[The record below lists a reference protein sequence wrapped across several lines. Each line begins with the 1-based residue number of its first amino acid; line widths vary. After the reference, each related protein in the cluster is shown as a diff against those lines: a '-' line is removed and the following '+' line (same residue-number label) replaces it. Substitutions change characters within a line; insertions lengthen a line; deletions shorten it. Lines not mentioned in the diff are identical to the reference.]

1 MSQRS
6 CATFPAQ
13 LQSPCVQGTKTE
25 MSKTGSHPSRNG
37 LQVQFLLLSIVLECY
52 KRKRQSSLFYSVS
65 LKHLIHITPV
75 HPKGDQ
81 SWVFIGRTNVEAETP
96 ILWPPDAKIWVIW
109 KDFYAGEDWWQE
121 EKGTTRMRWLDGIT
135 DSVDMSLGKLR
146 ELVMDRV
153 AWYAVVHGVTKSWTR
168 WSNWT
173 DLNWRIFIQFLK
185 VTFPLQL
192 F

>member
-81 SWVFIGRTNVEAETP
+81 SWVFIGRTNAETETP
-96 ILWPPDAKIWVIW
+96 ILWPLHAKTWLIG
-109 KDFYAGEDWWQE
+109 KDRDSGRDGGQD
-121 EKGTTRMRWLDGIT
+121 EKGMTEDEMAGRHYRLNG
-135 DSVDMSLGKLR
+135 R
-146 ELVMDRV
+146 E
-153 AWYAVVHGVTKSWTR
+153 SE
-168 WSNWT
+168 
-173 DLNWRIFIQFLK
+173 
-185 VTFPLQL
+185 
-192 F
+192 